1 MPPTPPTPVTP
12 PARPTVAQ
20 RRAVYLGELAQG
32 TDRFHEPRRPD
43 CPWCGSRR
51 LRTRL
56 RTPDLLQHKP
66 GTFVVDECED
76 CAHAF
81 QNPRLTAEG
90 LAFYYRDFY
99 EHHESREDG
108 EEHESFAERILRARA
123 GRRRHEA
130 AARAM
135 LPFPEPES
143 WLDVGTGHGHFPA
156 AAKELYTYTAFDGLD
171 PTARV
176 EKARAAGRVEE
187 AHRGLLPDLVERLRA
202 RYDVVSMFHHL
213 EHSPDPRVELRA
225 ALAVLRPGGH
235 LLVEVPDPD
244 CAFGALLGKWWV
256 SYCQPQHLHLMPLRN
271 LLDELDELGCTV
283 VSTDRREPHVPY
295 DLTGAL
301 ALAIGNRL
309 PGGDEPWRPTPP
321 TDLQR
326 TLRTAL
332 TRATAPLLASALVLD
347 HALAPLLRRTRFSN
361 AYRIIARKNAREPS
375 RRPAPHPERGPGEPF
390 SSSA

>member
-1 MPPTPPTPVTP
+1 MPPTPHTPPTPLVQQ
-12 PARPTVAQ
+12 TVAW
-20 RRAVYLGELAQG
+20 RRAAYLSELAQG

-43 CPWCGSRR
+43 CPWCGSQR

-90 LAFYYRDFY
+90 LAFYYRDF
-99 EHHESREDG
+99 HEG
-108 EEHESFAERILRARA
+108 HEEHQGHEKFAERILRARA

-135 LPFPEPES
+135 LPYPEPES

-156 AAKELYTYTAFDGLD
+156 AAKELYTYTSFDGTD
-171 PTARV
+171 PTPRV
-176 EKARAAGRVEE
+176 EKAQAAGRIEE
-187 AHRGLLPDLVERLRA
+187 AHRGRLPDLADRLRA

-213 EHSPDPRVELRA
+213 EHCPDPREELRA

-235 LLVEVPDPD
+235 LLIEVPDPD

-256 SYCQPQHLHLMPLRN
+256 SYGQPQHLHLMPLRN
-271 LLDELDELGCTV
+271 LLDELDDLGCTV
-283 VSTDRREPHVPY
+283 VSTDRREPHIPY
-295 DLTGAL
+295 DLTGAVAL
-301 ALAIGNRL
+301 ALAHRL
-309 PGGDEPWRPTPP
+309 PRADVPWRPVPP
-321 TDLQR
+321 SELERGVR
-326 TLRTAL
+326 TVLS
-332 TRATAPLLASALVLD
+332 RAAVPLLASTFALD

-361 AYRIIARKNAREPS
+361 AYRIIARRSPS
-375 RRPAPHPERGPGEPF
+375 R
-390 SSSA
+390 

>member
-1 MPPTPPTPVTP
+1 MPPTPRTPVTP
-12 PARPTVAQ
+12 PTPATPPTPRTPVTSSAQQSVAQ

-32 TDRFHEPRRPD
+32 TDHFHEPRRPD
-43 CPWCGSRR
+43 CPWCGSER

-81 QNPRLTAEG
+81 QNPRLTTEG

-99 EHHESREDG
+99 ENQDRG
-108 EEHESFAERILRARA
+108 EEHQDHEGFAERTLRSRA

-156 AAKELYTYTAFDGLD
+156 AAKELFTYTSFDGLD
-171 PTARV
+171 PTSRV
-176 EKARAAGRVEE
+176 DKARAAGRVEE
-187 AHRGLLPDLVERLRA
+187 AHRGRLPDLVGRLRA

-213 EHSPDPRVELRA
+213 EHSPDPREELRA

-271 LLDELDELGCTV
+271 LLDELDALGCSV

-309 PGGDEPWRPTPP
+309 PGGDEPWRPAPP

-332 TRATAPLLASALVLD
+332 TRATAPLLASAFVLD

-361 AYRIIARKNAREPS
+361 AYRIIARKNPRATS
-375 RRPAPHPERGPGEPF
+375 L
-390 SSSA
+390 